1 MLVAV
6 VAGLAGMMMLVVAGG
21 VIWMRTTNDAG
32 LTMTAAGGLIVA
44 TLADTPCLP
53 APDTF
58 SGITDTAG
66 KWVWSGRKH
75 PFETCYQYGDTA
87 KYCWSHSYYQ
97 DNGLG

>member
-32 LTMTAAGGLIVA
+32 LTMTAAVGLIVA

-75 PFETCYQYGDTA
+75 PFETCYQ
-87 KYCWSHSYYQ
+87 
-97 DNGLG
+97 